1 MLLKKISNFSIF
13 KKQVLLKTH
22 KNFTQV
28 YFDKKNNFF
37 RKTIKNNLGIE
48 NLISEKEGLIW
59 YCRLLKKKTK
69 K

>member
-37 RKTIKNNLGIE
+37 RKTIKNNLKLK
-48 NLISEKEGLIW
+48 NLILI
-59 YCRLLKKKTK
+59 
-69 K
+69 